1 MKTKILPLLS
11 GAFALLLAAYPMIPL
26 FTPTALAET
35 TQSARGEGKL
45 AKLNLT
51 EEQQVQIKKIR
62 ESARQKMDT
71 IFTAEQKAQWQA
83 ARKERQK
90 PNLNLTDEQKGQIK
104 AIRTEAKSQ
113 MDAILTPEQQKQLQ
127 EMKSSKRQKS

>member
-11 GAFALLLAAYPMIPL
+11 GVFALLLAASPMIPL
-26 FTPTALAET
+26 STQTALAET
-35 TQSARGEGKL
+35 TPSARGEGKL

-51 EEQQVQIKKIR
+51 EEQKGQIKKIR

-71 IFTAEQKAQWQA
+71 IFTPEQKAQWQA
-83 ARKERQK
+83 ARKNRQE
-90 PNLNLTDEQKGQIK
+90 PNLNLTDEQKRQIK
-104 AIRTEAKSQ
+104 AIYREVESQ

-127 EMKSSKRQKS
+127 AMKSSKNQKP